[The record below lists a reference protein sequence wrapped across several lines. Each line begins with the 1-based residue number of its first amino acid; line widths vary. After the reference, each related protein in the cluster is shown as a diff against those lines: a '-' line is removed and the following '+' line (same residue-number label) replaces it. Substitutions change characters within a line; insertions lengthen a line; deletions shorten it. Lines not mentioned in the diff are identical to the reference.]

1 MRFFFQDIFILVNQ
15 IPLFPKKILILD
27 MLENRNSPKFI
38 YLFHFIYL
46 NYKIIYFNRLKCT
59 QLIYYFVNY
68 GYIKIFYYT
77 KKTLI
82 EEIKLKRVINIYN
95 LVI

>member
-1 MRFFFQDIFILVNQ
+1 
-15 IPLFPKKILILD
+15 
-27 MLENRNSPKFI
+27 MLENINNPKFI

-46 NYKIIYFNRLKCT
+46 NQKVIYFKRPKCA

-77 KKTLI
+77 KKQR
-82 EEIKLKRVINIYN
+82 KYN
-95 LVI
+95 

>member
-1 MRFFFQDIFILVNQ
+1 
-15 IPLFPKKILILD
+15 
-27 MLENRNSPKFI
+27 MLKNRNNPEFI

-46 NYKIIYFNRLKCT
+46 NQKVIYLNRLKCA

-68 GYIKIFYYT
+68 GYIKILYYT
-77 KKTLI
+77 KKI
-82 EEIKLKRVINIYN
+82 EKIKLKRAINIYN